1 MSSKLGR
8 NDMCWCKS
16 GKKYK
21 YCHENFDSKI
31 DHFRRLGAEVPTHNM
46 IKTPEQIAKI
56 KESAKINIEILDYV
70 AAHIKA
76 GITTEEIDQWVYDI
90 TTKHGAIPAPLNYEG
105 FPKSV
110 CTSINEEVCH
120 GIPSPDVVLQDGD
133 IINVDASTILD
144 GYFSDSSRMF
154 CIGNVSPEKQ
164 RLVDIAKEILQVGLK
179 EVKPWGYLGD
189 MGQAINDFAM
199 ENGYSVVREIGGH
212 GVGIEF
218 HEDPWVSYVSHRGT
232 EMIMAPGMMFTIE
245 PMINMGKAPIYT
257 DKDNGWTVRTKDG
270 LPSAQWEIQILI
282 TNDGYEII
290 SY

>member
-120 GIPSPDVVLQDGD
+120 GIPSSDVVLKDGD

-154 CIGNVSPEKQ
+154 CIGDVSPEKQ
-164 RLVDIAKEILQVGLK
+164 RLVDIAKESLQVGLK

-257 DKDNGWTVRTKDG
+257 DKNNGWTVRTKDG